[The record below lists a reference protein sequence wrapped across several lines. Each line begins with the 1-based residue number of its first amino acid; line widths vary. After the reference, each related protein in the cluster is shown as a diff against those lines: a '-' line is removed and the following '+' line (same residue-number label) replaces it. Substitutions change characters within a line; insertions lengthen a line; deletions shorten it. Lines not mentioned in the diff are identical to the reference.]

1 MDVRLLDHLFV
12 GEGSHFPLQKPG
24 CY

>member
-1 MDVRLLDHLFV
+1 MRLLDHLFV